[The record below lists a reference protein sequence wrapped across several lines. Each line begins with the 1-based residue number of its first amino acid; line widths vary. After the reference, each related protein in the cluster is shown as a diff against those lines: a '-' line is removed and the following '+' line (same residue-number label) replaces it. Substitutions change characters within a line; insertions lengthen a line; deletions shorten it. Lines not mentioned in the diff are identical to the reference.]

1 MAEVVKPRPASTIL
15 LLRDAAARKVDG
27 KSRNEIEVFM
37 MVRHYEIDFNSGALV
52 FPGGSVDKGDNDII
66 ANPSLY
72 SGGDGMDAGEL
83 SFRIAAIRET
93 FEESGIL
100 LARRHGSDALVPA
113 QLADELAAEHRVAL
127 NEGKVSFAEVLSSAK
142 LTLALDT
149 LVPYAHWIT
158 PVGMPKRFD
167 THFFMAVAPADQ
179 VGSHDGHESV
189 DSVWVSPQEALDGA
203 KSGRFTVIFP
213 TERNL
218 YKLARQSTAEA
229 ALHAARS
236 NPVVTVLPIVT
247 RGETSRQLRIPVEA
261 DYGGEVFEFRA

>member
-1 MAEVVKPRPASTIL
+1 MTKEVAVPRPASTML
-15 LLRDAAARKVDG
+15 LLRDGPAG
-27 KSRNEIEVFM
+27 MQVFM
-37 MVRHYEIDFNSGALV
+37 VVRHHQIDFASGALV
-52 FPGGSVDKGDNDII
+52 FPGGSVDKSDHELALKPEFYSSSAGLDDVSI
-66 ANPSLY
+66 AL
-72 SGGDGMDAGEL
+72 
-83 SFRIAAIRET
+83 RIAALRET

-100 LARRHGSDALVPA
+100 LARRRGCDALVPA
-113 QLADELAAEHRVAL
+113 QVADELAAEHRVAL